1 MELRPHQIEA
11 KNKLSNGKILWG
23 GVGTGKSITV
33 LSYYLDKES
42 PKDIYVITTAKKR
55 DSLEWDK
62 DAASL
67 GISTNKKF
75 SIAGKL
81 TVDSWNNIDRYLD
94 IEDAFFVFDEQR
106 VVGSGKWSKTF
117 IKIAKKNRWV
127 LLSATPGDTWMDYI
141 PVFVANGLY
150 RNATQFKQEHVVYA
164 PFSNYP
170 RIVRYTNVGTLEKYR
185 NLLLVEMPYE
195 KHTNRIVKEIDV
207 EFDSGLFK
215 KVSVDRWNPYE
226 DQPIKDVGE
235 LFRLM
240 RKVVNT
246 SPDRLNTIISL
257 IQQHKEHQCFLLFY
271 QLEHYYICHC
281 FQ

>member
-1 MELRPHQIEA
+1 M
-11 KNKLSNGKILWG
+11 
-23 GVGTGKSITV
+23 
-33 LSYYLDKES
+33 
-42 PKDIYVITTAKKR
+42 
-55 DSLEWDK
+55 
-62 DAASL
+62 
-67 GISTNKKF
+67 
-75 SIAGKL
+75 
-81 TVDSWNNIDRYLD
+81 
-94 IEDAFFVFDEQR
+94 
-106 VVGSGKWSKTF
+106 
-117 IKIAKKNRWV
+117 
-127 LLSATPGDTWMDYI
+127 SATPGDTWMDYI

-215 KVSVDRWNPYE
+215 KMSVDRWNPYE

-257 IQQHKEHQCFLLFY
+257 IQQHKKLIVFY
-271 QLEHYYICHC
+271 NFDYELEILRTLSSKGYICAEWNGHRKQPIPDTDTWVYLVQYVAGAEGWNCTETDSMAFYSLTYSYKNLEQSMGRIDRLNTDFVNLYYYILMSNSVIDRAIRKAQTEKKL
-281 FQ
+281 FNERVWALQNFGISAGFEGIFAAV